1 MCLWGADM
9 DKPHHTYFFTWQGI
23 EIEAIYTPRKWSV
36 VDCLE
41 IRSVNPARAPLPI
54 TDTGYLCWYLE
65 ADAQPE
71 AIAGD
76 GSEIIAQI
84 VAQLDAEARS
94 REWLAYVEAS
104 KQGDLFGGLL

>member
-1 MCLWGADM
+1 MSSWGADM
-9 DKPHHTYFFTWQGI
+9 DKPHHIYSFTWQGI
-23 EIEAIYTPRKWSV
+23 EIEATYTPRKWSV

-54 TDTGYLCWYLE
+54 TDTGYLCCYLVPDE
-65 ADAQPE
+65 QPE
-71 AIAGD
+71 TIAED

-84 VAQLDAEARS
+84 VAQLDAQARS

>member
-1 MCLWGADM
+1 MT
-9 DKPHHTYFFTWQGI
+9 KPHHIYSFTWQGI
-23 EIEAIYTPRKWSV
+23 EIEATYTPRKWSV

-54 TDTGYLCWYLE
+54 TDTGYLCCYLE

-71 AIAGD
+71 TIAGD
-76 GSEIIAQI
+76 GGNIIAQI
-84 VAQLDAEARS
+84 VARLDAEARS
-94 REWLAYVEAS
+94 REWLAYIEAS